1 MKSDIQIQK
10 DVMAQINWEPLLNA
24 AAIGVSVKD
33 GVVTLNGMVDT
44 YTKKMAAERAAK
56 KVSGVRA
63 VAEDI
68 QVGESPVLKR
78 TDAEI
83 AQAILTALQWHTA
96 VREDKI
102 KIKVEKGVVTLE
114 GDVEWEYQRSAV
126 KKTIENLIGIKMI
139 YNFIAVK
146 PVVTSADLKSKIKAA
161 LQRSALLDAE
171 NITVDV
177 TGSIAVIR
185 GNVHSISEK
194 EDVESAVW
202 LAPGISVVDN
212 QLQVF
217 HRELAF

>member
-1 MKSDIQIQK
+1 MKSDTEIQK
-10 DVMAQINWEPLLNA
+10 DVMAQINWEPMLNA

-56 KVSGVRA
+56 KVSGVKA

-68 QVGESPVLKR
+68 QVGESSIFKR
-78 TDAEI
+78 TDTEI
-83 AQAILTALQWHTA
+83 AQAILNALQWHTA

-114 GDVEWEYQRSAV
+114 GDVEWEYQRSAA
-126 KKTIENLIGIKMI
+126 KKAIENLTGIRMI

-146 PVVTSADLKSKIKAA
+146 PVVAAADLKSKIKAA

-202 LAPGISVVDN
+202 SAPGIKVVDN

-217 HRELAF
+217 HRELSF

>member
-1 MKSDIQIQK
+1 MKSDTQIQK
-10 DVMAQINWEPLLNA
+10 DVMAQINWEPMLNA

-56 KVSGVRA
+56 KVSGVKA

-68 QVGESPVLKR
+68 QVGESSIFKR
-78 TDAEI
+78 TDTEI

-114 GDVEWEYQRSAV
+114 GDVEWEYQRSAA
-126 KKTIENLIGIKMI
+126 KKTIENLIGIRMI

-146 PVVTSADLKSKIKAA
+146 PVVTAADLKSKIKAA

-202 LAPGISVVDN
+202 LAPGINVVDN

-217 HRELAF
+217 QRELAF